1 MAKRETF
8 GTERARGVFCVIPQ
22 RAVHDTR
29 LQKRPKTLLVLLAI
43 ANFSNRQGVS
53 FPNQKT
59 LASDLNIK
67 QPTISKHIKL
77 LMEYGYLRYATKKFN
92 KALSYRSNAYFMVF
106 DEDITEQD
114 AKAVQTSKDL
124 EQIEEQDNH
133 NMSKLINRNVDNST
147 TKEPNK
153 PPNIHSERIPDIHS
167 ERISNTDINTNIK
180 YISISRDIIN
190 GFKKILEE
198 TYGHVAIWKEQDIE
212 IVSSWLQQGHKPE
225 YILSRIK
232 GYLEYRKKNGQDS
245 IKRIT
250 YFDKV
255 FLDSK
260 GPKDKKAEL
269 SELLNKFTATHK
281 VRW

>member
-1 MAKRETF
+1 MSKRDTY
-8 GTERARGVFCVIPQ
+8 GTERARGIFCIIPQ

-43 ANFSNRQGVS
+43 ANFSNRQGIA

-59 LASDLNIK
+59 LATDLNIK

-106 DEDITEQD
+106 DEGVTEQD
-114 AKAVQTSKDL
+114 AKAIQNSKDL
-124 EQIEEQDNH
+124 EQIEEQDSH
-133 NMSKLINRNVDNST
+133 NMSKLINKDVDNLT

-153 PPNIHSERIPDIHS
+153 PPNIHSEGISDIHS
-167 ERISNTDINTNIK
+167 EGISNRDINTNIK
-180 YISISRDIIN
+180 YITISKDIIN
-190 GFKKILEE
+190 SFKKILEQ
-198 TYGHVAIWKEQDIE
+198 TYGHVAIWKEQDVE
-212 IVSSWLQQGHKPE
+212 VVSSWLHKGHKPE

-232 GYLEYRKKNGQDS
+232 GTLEYRKRNGQDS

-255 FLDSK
+255 FMDSK

>member
-43 ANFSNRQGVS
+43 ANFCNRTGIA

-59 LASDLNIK
+59 IASDLNIK
-67 QPTISKHIKL
+67 QPTVSKHIKL

-106 DEDITEQD
+106 DDSITEED
-114 AKAVQTSKDL
+114 AKAVQTSKDM
-124 EQIEEQDNH
+124 EVIEEQDNH
-133 NMSKLINRNVDNST
+133 NMSKLINSKNVD
-147 TKEPNK
+147 K
-153 PPNIHSERIPDIHS
+153 PPNIHSEGIPDIHS
-167 ERISNTDINTNIK
+167 EGISNTDINTNIK
-180 YISISRDIIN
+180 YISVSRDIIN

-198 TYGHVAIWKEQDIE
+198 TYGHVAIWKQQDIE

-255 FLDSK
+255 FMDTK

-281 VRW
+281 IRW

>member
-1 MAKRETF
+1 MAKGETY
-8 GTERARGVFCVIPQ
+8 GTERARGIFCIIPQ

-59 LASDLNIK
+59 IADDLGIK

-106 DEDITEQD
+106 DDSITEED
-114 AKAVQTSKDL
+114 AKAIQNSRDL

-133 NMSKLINRNVDNST
+133 NMSKLINKNVDNLT

-153 PPNIHSERIPDIHS
+153 PHNIHSEGISDIHS
-167 ERISNTDINTNIK
+167 EGISNRDINISIK
-180 YISISRDIIN
+180 YISISKDIIN
-190 GFKKILEE
+190 SFKKILEE
-198 TYGHVAIWKEQDIE
+198 TYGHVAIWKEQDAE
-212 IVSSWLQQGHKPE
+212 IVSKWLHKGHKPE

-232 GYLEYRKKNGQDS
+232 GTLEYRKKNGQDS

-255 FLDSK
+255 FMDSK